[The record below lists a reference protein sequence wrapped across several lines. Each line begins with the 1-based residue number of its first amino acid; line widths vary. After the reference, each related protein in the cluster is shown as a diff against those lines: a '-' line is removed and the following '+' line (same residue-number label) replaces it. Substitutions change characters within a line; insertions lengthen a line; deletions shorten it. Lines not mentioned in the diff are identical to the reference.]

1 MARGWCSSGAP
12 RDPRARPAPIVLG
25 IVEDHPIVAAGTAQV
40 LGAAQGLRVAWTAS
54 DLEKA
59 RVRIGQ
65 GDVDVVVVDIRLGTD
80 SGLDLLREAASKGS
94 PDRGRPAFVVLTGF
108 DYPQYRVAA
117 ARLGAAA
124 LVTKMAPIEELI
136 AAIRRAAAGSRDL
149 APLAPPYPTDRDLEV
164 VRLVAAGRTN
174 AEIAGALD
182 VSEKTIEGRLARLFD
197 RFDVASRTELATRAI
212 GEGWLELPRG

>member
-1 MARGWCSSGAP
+1 MRRTRS
-12 RDPRARPAPIVLG
+12 RPIRLG
-25 IVEDHPIVAAGTAQV
+25 IVEDHPIVAAGTASV
-40 LGAAQGLRVAWTAS
+40 LAATDGFTVAWTAP
-54 DLEKA
+54 DLEQA
-59 RVRIGQ
+59 RDRIAEAA
-65 GDVDVVVVDIRLGTD
+65 VDVVVVDVRLGSD
-80 SGLDLLREAASKGS
+80 SGLDLLREAHAGRHASPGL
-94 PDRGRPAFVVLTGF
+94 PAFVVLTGF

-136 AAIRRAAAGSRDL
+136 DAIDRAASGEREL

-174 AEIAGALD
+174 AEIAGELG

-197 RFDVASRTELATRAI
+197 RLGVASRTELATRAI
-212 GEGWLELPRG
+212 SEGWMELPGD

>member
-1 MARGWCSSGAP
+1 MTP
-12 RDPRARPAPIVLG
+12 ARPAPIVLG

-40 LGAAQGLRVAWTAS
+40 LGAAQGLRVAWAAS
-54 DLEKA
+54 DLEEA
-59 RVRIGQ
+59 RRLISQ

-80 SGLDLLREAASKGS
+80 SGLDLLREAAS
-94 PDRGRPAFVVLTGF
+94 RGPANADRPAFVVLTGF

-136 AAIRRAAAGSRDL
+136 AAIQRAAAGSRDL

-164 VRLVAAGRTN
+164 VRLVAEGRTN

-212 GEGWLELPRG
+212 GDGWLELPRG

>member
-1 MARGWCSSGAP
+1 MRRTRSK
-12 RDPRARPAPIVLG
+12 PIRLG
-25 IVEDHPIVAAGTAQV
+25 IVEDHPIVAAGTAHI
-40 LGAAQGLRVAWTAS
+40 LAATDGFTVAWTAP
-54 DLEKA
+54 DLEQA
-59 RVRIGQ
+59 RDRIAEGA
-65 GDVDVVVVDIRLGTD
+65 VDVVVVDVRLGTD
-80 SGLDLLREAASKGS
+80 SGLDLLREAHAGRQTSS
-94 PDRGRPAFVVLTGF
+94 DRPTFVVLTGF

-136 AAIRRAAAGSRDL
+136 EAIGRAASGERDL

-174 AEIAGALD
+174 AEIAGELD

-197 RFDVASRTELATRAI
+197 RLGVASRTELATRAI
-212 GEGWLELPRG
+212 SEGWMELPGE

>member
-1 MARGWCSSGAP
+1 LRRTGP
-12 RDPRARPAPIVLG
+12 KRIRLG
-25 IVEDHPIVAAGTAQV
+25 IVEDHPIVAAGTASV
-40 LGAAQGLRVAWTAS
+40 LAATDEFNVAWTAP
-54 DLEKA
+54 DLDKA
-59 RVRIGQ
+59 RDRIAEGA
-65 GDVDVVVVDIRLGTD
+65 VDVVVVDVRLGTD
-80 SGLDLLREAASKGS
+80 SGLDLLREADAGRQAS
-94 PDRGRPAFVVLTGF
+94 PERPAFVVLTGF

-136 AAIRRAAAGSRDL
+136 EAIDRAASGIRDL
-149 APLAPPYPTDRDLEV
+149 PPLAPPYPTDRDLDV

-197 RFDVASRTELATRAI
+197 RLGVASRTELATRAI
-212 GEGWLELPRG
+212 SEGWMELPGE